1 VPLFTALSHTKDPLV
16 AFLLSFAG
24 LAMLSGFTSVHML
37 AKTELFPARIR
48 ALAVGLPYALT
59 TAILGGTTEFVAL
72 RFKASGHEQ
81 YFYWYVSAWAAVS
94 LIVYIRMPETRF
106 QTVTRTEARA

>member
-1 VPLFTALSHTKDPLV
+1 
-16 AFLLSFAG
+16 
-24 LAMLSGFTSVHML
+24 ML

-72 RFKASGHEQ
+72 RFKAGGHES
-81 YFYWYVSAWAAVS
+81 YLYRYVTVWAAIS
-94 LIVYIRMPETRF
+94 LIVYVRMPETRF
-106 QTVTRTEARA
+106 RKVVART